1 METMKRL
8 FTPLLCAVALGAALI
23 HAPGASSA
31 QATRLSALDASEIAE
46 SYGYLTDNFYKKV
59 DPQVVLD
66 GIRTQLL
73 AAMRTAGVKNAA
85 LPVMHAGD
93 TATSNVREIDR
104 AVQDAATESKAKFSA
119 HALAYI
125 ALEGMM
131 RSVNDRYTVFLTP
144 KEFAGLNQ
152 GLDGG
157 DFGGTGIVIQVDDKT
172 KYISVENVVPNGPA
186 DKAGIEQDDLITSI
200 DGTST
205 KGMSLPQASAKL
217 RGKEGTKVTL
227 TISRDSTA
235 LPEAITITRAKIH
248 QLSVYE
254 KMLPGKIGYV
264 ALTVFGRDTADEL
277 NTALDRLQRQGAR
290 ALVLDLRDN
299 GGGYLEAA
307 VAVSS
312 KFIPSGPIVSVESR
326 ASNITTLDADDTAI
340 NPLPLVVL
348 VNGYTASAS
357 EITSSAI
364 QDSSVGTIIGTKTF
378 GKGVV
383 QTIIPLPD
391 KSAIKVTTAR
401 YLTPR
406 NRDINHLGVSPDIVV
421 AENKHPQFGQPSKDE
436 QLARAIQYL
445 QDKMAHSSAENDA
458 GEF

>member
-1 METMKRL
+1 MKR
-8 FTPLLCAVALGAALI
+8 FFSLLWAGALSAVLIDLSAAS
-23 HAPGASSA
+23 AA
-31 QATRLSALDASEIAE
+31 QAPHLSAVDAGEIAT

-66 GIRTQLL
+66 SIRGQLL
-73 AAMRTAGVKNAA
+73 AAMRTAGVKHAE
-85 LPVMHAGD
+85 LPVMHANEAA
-93 TATSNVREIDR
+93 ATDVREIDR
-104 AVQDAATESKAKFSA
+104 EIETADVESKAKFSL
-119 HALAYI
+119 HDLTYVALD
-125 ALEGMM
+125 GML
-131 RSVNDRYTVFLTP
+131 RSVNDRYTVFMTP
-144 KEFAGLNQ
+144 KDFAGLNQ

-157 DFGGTGIVIQVDDKT
+157 DFGGTGIVIQLDDKT
-172 KYISVENVVPNGPA
+172 RYVSVENVVPDGPA
-186 DKAGIEQDDLITSI
+186 DKAGIQQDDLIISI
-200 DGTST
+200 DGAST
-205 KGMSLPQASAKL
+205 KGMSLNTASGKL

-227 TISRDSTA
+227 TIERDSAA
-235 LPEAITITRAKIH
+235 LPSPITITRAKIH

-254 KMLPGKIGYV
+254 KMLPNKIGYV
-264 ALTVFGRDTADEL
+264 ALTVFGRDTGDEL
-277 NTALDRLQRQGAR
+277 NTALDRLQKQGAR
-290 ALVLDLRDN
+290 ALVLDLRNN

-340 NPLPLVVL
+340 NPLPLAVL

-357 EITSSAI
+357 EITSGAI

-391 KSAIKVTTAR
+391 GSAIKVTTAR

-406 NRDINHLGVSPDIVV
+406 NRDINHLGITPDVLV
-421 AENKHPQFGQPSKDE
+421 TENKHPQFGEPSKDE
-436 QLARAIQYL
+436 QLTRAIQYL
-445 QDKMAHSSAENDA
+445 DDRLAHQSQENGA
-458 GEF
+458 

>member
-1 METMKRL
+1 MEIMKR
-8 FTPLLCAVALGAALI
+8 FYSLLWAGALGAALI
-23 HAPGASSA
+23 QVPAASAA
-31 QATRLSALDASEIAE
+31 QPAHLSAVDAGEIAE

-66 GIRTQLL
+66 AIRTQLL
-73 AAMRTAGVKNAA
+73 AAMRTAGVKNAE
-85 LPVMHAGD
+85 LPIMHAGE
-93 TATSNVREIDR
+93 TATVNVREIER
-104 AVQDAATESKAKFSA
+104 EVEDAATESKAKFTA
-119 HALAYI
+119 HALTYI

-144 KEFAGLNQ
+144 RDFAGLNQ

-172 KYISVENVVPNGPA
+172 KYISVENVVPDGPA
-186 DKAGIEQDDLITSI
+186 DKAGIEQDDLITTI
-200 DGTST
+200 DGAST
-205 KGMSLPQASAKL
+205 KGMSLAQASGKL

-227 TISRDSTA
+227 TIARDSAA
-235 LPEAITITRAKIH
+235 LSQAITITRAKIH

-264 ALTVFGRDTADEL
+264 ALTVFGRDTGDEL
-277 NTALDRLQRQGAR
+277 NTALDRLQQEGAR

-312 KFIPSGPIVSVESR
+312 KFISSGPIVSVESR

-406 NRDINHLGVSPDIVV
+406 NRDINHLGVTPDILVG
-421 AENKHPQFGQPSKDE
+421 ENKHPQFGQPSKDE
-436 QLARAIQYL
+436 QLTRAIQYL
-445 QDKMAHSSAENDA
+445 QDKLAHSSEENGA
-458 GEF
+458 SEL